1 MNVFSKLPRAV
12 APNSV
17 DGILYDL
24 ANLQLGD
31 RRVLGERNTDANKPR
46 GHGHAAGR
54 LPPNVIIISDGDG
67 DGDENA
73 GPAKPPSGTRMTKAM
88 HLNKIARSVSNTH
101 DNSNLA
107 AVVEE
112 FVDLLQASRSRTLTK
127 EGFAVLD
134 ALHKQLADPSVFIQP
149 LRTSRSSE
157 GSAAHAPEPRNVKMT
172 KLLQLRAGVAQ
183 AADNRALARM
193 VAEFGAVINKSNGR
207 TITKDAFGF
216 LENLADRLRTL
227 A

>member
-1 MNVFSKLPRAV
+1 MP
-12 APNSV
+12 PNAV
-17 DGILYDL
+17 DGILHDL

-31 RRVLGERNTDANKPR
+31 RRVLGERNADANKPR
-46 GHGHAAGR
+46 GNGHAAGR

-67 DGDENA
+67 DENT

-88 HLNKIARSVSNTH
+88 HLNKIARTVSDSH
-101 DNSNLA
+101 DNGSLA
-107 AVVEE
+107 QVVGE
-112 FVDLLQASRSRTLTK
+112 FVDLLHASRSRTLTK

-149 LRTSRSSE
+149 LRTSRSGG
-157 GSAAHAPEPRNVKMT
+157 GSAAHAPEPRYVKMN
-172 KLLQLRAGVAQ
+172 KLLQLRTGVAQ